1 MKKIQLTSDIDL
13 LKLQLAWCKRQDQLL
28 EEISNKLHEMKRI
41 AQYAAVHELSQW
53 KAEELNGQ
61 LQKMKKEIER
71 LEKKLEEP
79 FANEGFLN

>member
-13 LKLQLAWCKRQDQLL
+13 LKQQLAWCKRQDQIL

-61 LQKMKKEIER
+61 LQKLKKEVDR
-71 LEKKLEEP
+71 LEEKLDAP
-79 FANEGFLN
+79 FANEWFLN